1 MAGGKMDF
9 IKEARQSLQQ
19 LPLQNIPL
27 DQELQHIEVGGG
39 TIDLELFR
47 CEKIEKVVLSGIKV
61 HETGVTDE
69 TVIIWPDASHNF
81 PALWCTLT
89 IIPSVMNIPI
99 IDIVPMMDFV
109 VWPAYAEKYVQCLKD
124 LKMKAFEILGETII
138 DKAVDLPSLSVYTFS
153 PYNLVV
159 KISDEGISRLPE
171 VMHEYIQ
178 AYINL
183 WQEAGQVAEQSER
196 DFYLRKKEAT
206 RMLMKGNDPGFP
218 IMASIFGEEKTRKV
232 FDLVF

>member
-1 MAGGKMDF
+1 MDF
-9 IKEARQSLQQ
+9 IKEAKQSLKQ

-27 DQELQHIEVGGG
+27 ERELQHIEVEGG

-178 AYINL
+178 AYIKL
-183 WQEAGQVAEQSER
+183 WQDAKPVTEKPEG
-196 DFYLRKKEAT
+196 DFYLREKEAT
-206 RMLMKGNDPGFP
+206 RALMKGNDPGTY
-218 IMASIFGEEKTRKV
+218 EEKLITRHERREHDRKHRNYQTR
-232 FDLVF
+232 

>member
-1 MAGGKMDF
+1 MDF
-9 IKEARQSLQQ
+9 IKEARQSLKQ

-27 DQELQHIEVGGG
+27 DQDLQHIEVAGG

-61 HETGVTDE
+61 HESGVTDE
-69 TVIIWPDASHNF
+69 TVIIWPDASYNF

-99 IDIVPMMDFV
+99 IDFVPMMDFV
-109 VWPAYAEKYVQCLKD
+109 VWPEYAEQYIQGIKD
-124 LKMKAFEILGETII
+124 LKLKALEILGETII

-178 AYINL
+178 AYIKL
-183 WQEAGQVAEQSER
+183 WQEAKPVAEKPEG

-206 RMLMKGNDPGFP
+206 RALMKGNDPGFP

>member
-1 MAGGKMDF
+1 MDF

-19 LPLQNIPL
+19 LPLQNIAL
-27 DQELQHIEVGGG
+27 DQELQHIEVEGG

-61 HETGVTDE
+61 HESGVTDE

-99 IDIVPMMDFV
+99 IDFVPMMDFV
-109 VWPAYAEKYVQCLKD
+109 VWPEYAEQYIQGIKD
-124 LKMKAFEILGETII
+124 LKLKALEIFGETII

-153 PYNLVV
+153 PYRLVV
-159 KISDEGISRLPE
+159 KISDEGKPRLPE

-178 AYINL
+178 AYIKL
-183 WQEAGQVAEQSER
+183 WQDAKPVAEKPEG

-206 RMLMKGNDPGFP
+206 RALMKGNDPGLP
-218 IMASIFGEEKTRKV
+218 LMASIFGEEKTRKV

>member
-1 MAGGKMDF
+1 MGSSITYDIVLKLVLTTAWRLQWPEVRWISLK
-9 IKEARQSLQQ
+9 RQGNPS
-19 LPLQNIPL
+19 NNYRCKTSPL
-27 DQELQHIEVGGG
+27 DQELQHIEVEGG

-109 VWPAYAEKYVQCLKD
+109 VWPEYAEK
-124 LKMKAFEILGETII
+124 
-138 DKAVDLPSLSVYTFS
+138 
-153 PYNLVV
+153 
-159 KISDEGISRLPE
+159 
-171 VMHEYIQ
+171 
-178 AYINL
+178 
-183 WQEAGQVAEQSER
+183 
-196 DFYLRKKEAT
+196 
-206 RMLMKGNDPGFP
+206 
-218 IMASIFGEEKTRKV
+218 
-232 FDLVF
+232 

>member
-1 MAGGKMDF
+1 MDF
-9 IKEARQSLQQ
+9 IKEARQSLKQ

-27 DQELQHIEVGGG
+27 DKELQHIEVGGG
-39 TIDLELFR
+39 TTDLELFR
-47 CEKIEKVVLSGIKV
+47 CEKIEKVVFSGIKV
-61 HETGVTDE
+61 HESGVTDE

-89 IIPSVMNIPI
+89 IIPSVMNVPI
-99 IDIVPMMDFV
+99 IDFVPMMDFV
-109 VWPAYAEKYVQCLKD
+109 VWPGYAEKYVQGLKD
-124 LKMKAFEILGETII
+124 LKLKALEILGDTIL
-138 DKAVDLPSLSVYTFS
+138 DKAVDLPSLSVYTFT

-159 KISDEGISRLPE
+159 KISDEGRSRLPE

-183 WQEAGQVAEQSER
+183 WQEAKPVAEQSEG